1 MASTHI
7 QPLTLWI
14 GTFPVAGIGTA
25 AGLGEG
31 IWRTELDPAT
41 GELSPAVQ
49 VCEVPAPS
57 FLVRHPDAPVV
68 HATAEAEP
76 EGAVSVLAVEGDTL
90 RPLSRVSSAGAAPTH
105 LAQLPGLLVAS
116 NYADGTVGVIP
127 LDGTGRPAGD
137 TAGLR
142 HSGSGPR
149 ADRQEGSHAHSATVA
164 PGGRV
169 VLVCDLGTDELRRLR
184 VEDDG
189 GRVRLTEDGTAH
201 RFAPGSGPRHAVFLP
216 DGRHLLVV
224 TELSAE
230 VVLLEWD
237 GEVATEVSRTDLAAG
252 APGPH
257 LPSHLVLSHRDD
269 APGYLLDVAD
279 RGPGTLV
286 TLGVAE
292 DGNAIRLLGRTQAG
306 VSWPRHFAVVGAPG
320 GRSLIVVAGE
330 TDGVV
335 RVLERTPGSA
345 LPHLLP
351 GGTHVPS
358 PAFVLVESG
367 VVDRAPEDLHR

>member
-1 MASTHI
+1 M
-7 QPLTLWI
+7 
-14 GTFPVAGIGTA
+14 
-25 AGLGEG
+25 
-31 IWRTELDPAT
+31 
-41 GELSPAVQ
+41 
-49 VCEVPAPS
+49 CEVPAPS
-57 FLVRHPDAPVV
+57 FLVRHPDRPVV

-76 EGAVSVLAVEGDTL
+76 EGGISVLAVEGDTL
-90 RPLSRVSSAGAAPTH
+90 RPVSRVASAGAAPTH
-105 LAQLPGLLVAS
+105 LAQLPGFLVAS

-127 LDGTGRPAGD
+127 LGNSGLPTGD
-137 TAGLR
+137 TTGLQ
-142 HSGSGPR
+142 HTGSGPR

-184 VEDDG
+184 VVGEHLVENG
-189 GRVRLTEDGTAH
+189 VAH

-230 VVLLEWD
+230 VVLLEWN

-257 LPSHLVLSHRDD
+257 LPSHLVLSRRGD
-269 APGYLLDVAD
+269 APGFLLDVAD

-292 DGNAIRLLGRTQAG
+292 DGSAIHLLGRTSAG
-306 VSWPRHFAVVGAPG
+306 VSWPRHFAVVGTPC
-320 GRSLIVVAGE
+320 GRSLLVVAGE
-330 TDGVV
+330 TDAVV
-335 RVLERTPGSA
+335 RVLERTPGSV
-345 LPHLLP
+345 LPRLLP
-351 GGTHVPS
+351 GGTRVPS
-358 PAFVLVESG
+358 PAFVLEEPESI
-367 VVDRAPEDLHR
+367 D